1 MSKNNCNCENGSE
14 LLEEQKNKIEW
25 QSHHEEILVDW
36 ADKAM
41 CYQWL
46 HNKSRLKYS
55 FLRNIYTIPVIIMS
69 TLTGTANFAIE
80 RIPEEYKSY
89 VSIGIGSINL
99 LAGIITTVSQFLNIN
114 ELSESHRVS
123 AIAWDKF
130 YRTIRVELVK
140 APEERTSVELLI
152 KICRDEFD
160 RLIETS
166 PNIDAKIIKKFN
178 TTFSSIKSDRS
189 KNKVEI
195 NIKNELFKSLSK
207 PEILE
212 CESINSTRNIV
223 YKAPVQSNIDNSKL
237 MNLIKQKKE
246 KMEND
251 KQIEEFIIR
260 FKEEY
265 SRIPTEDEIYN
276 NLQEELNEDIIREYI
291 EKSVMKKGNVLN
303 SIVIEN

>member
-1 MSKNNCNCENGSE
+1 MNKSNCNCNNEQE
-14 LLEEQKNKIEW
+14 PFEEKLNKIEW
-25 QSHHEEILVDW
+25 QPHHEEILVDW

-46 HNKSRLKYS
+46 HNKSRLKYA
-55 FLRNIYTIPVIIMS
+55 FLRNLYTIPVIIMS

-80 RIPEEYKSY
+80 RIPEDYKSY

-99 LAGIITTVSQFLNIN
+99 FAGIITTVSQFLNIN

-123 AIAWDKF
+123 AISWDKF

-140 APEERTSVELLI
+140 APEERTDVELII

-166 PNIDAKIIKKFN
+166 PNIDAKIIKNFN
-178 TTFSSIKSDRS
+178 TTFSVSK
-189 KNKVEI
+189 KNKNKNEI
-195 NIKNELFKSLSK
+195 NIKNELFKTLSK

-212 CESINSTRNIV
+212 RDSINSTRSIV
-223 YKAPVQSNIDNSKL
+223 YKAPLQPTIDNSKL

-246 KMEND
+246 KIDNTN
-251 KQIEEFIIR
+251 KIEEFINK
-260 FKEEY
+260 FKDEY
-265 SRIPTEDEIYN
+265 SRMPTEDEIYN
-276 NLQEELNEDIIREYI
+276 NLQEEINEKILNDYI
-291 EKSVMKKGNVLN
+291 ESSLFTKDNVLN
-303 SIVIEN
+303 KITISN